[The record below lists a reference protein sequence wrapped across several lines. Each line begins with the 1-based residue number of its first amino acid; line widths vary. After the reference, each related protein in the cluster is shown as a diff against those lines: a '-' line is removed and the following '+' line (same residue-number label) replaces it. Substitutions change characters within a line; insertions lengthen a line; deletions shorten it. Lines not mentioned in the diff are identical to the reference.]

1 LPPFVDVT
9 IIFLHETDESG
20 FREEVSLKYAAGKN
34 ESRWERGIPLF
45 QVGLVHAFIGHRTT
59 TPEEPSW
66 FVGLSRLS
74 RSSSQTIEI
83 DQRDQIDQIAA
94 TRREMVSGQVL
105 FPQFRIPPFFFP
117 SQSPFSTMPWLAS
130 PFLIGLTHCS

>member
-20 FREEVSLKYAAGKN
+20 FREEVSLKYAARKN

-59 TPEEPSW
+59 TPEEPGW

-74 RSSSQTIEI
+74 RSSNQTIET
-83 DQRDQIDQIAA
+83 DQRDQIDQIPA
-94 TRREMVSGQVL
+94 TRREMVSGAGA
-105 FPQFRIPPFFFP
+105 FPAIQNTPVFP
-117 SQSPFSTMPWLAS
+117 SLSISFFNNALA
-130 PFLIGLTHCS
+130 G